1 MSELDFCINQAIQE
15 NDIPYKW
22 NEKINQ
28 ELDTIQSNFKKSRED
43 LTKIP
48 FVTIDGK
55 DAKDFDDA
63 VYCSKEDYGFNLKV
77 AIADVAEIV
86 TRHRN

>member
-1 MSELDFCINQAIQE
+1 MSNLDVCINQVIQE

-55 DAKDFDDA
+55 DAKDLMMLFIA
-63 VYCSKEDYGFNLKV
+63 QKKIMVLTLKLQLQMWQKL
-77 AIADVAEIV
+77 
-86 TRHRN
+86 

>member
-1 MSELDFCINQAIQE
+1 MSNLDVCINQVIQE

-22 NEKINQ
+22 NEVINQ
-28 ELDTIQSNFKKSRED
+28 ELDSIRCDFKKDRED

-63 VYCSKEDYGFNLKV
+63 VYCLSL
-77 AIADVAEIV
+77 IHI
-86 TRHRN
+86 